1 YFLFVFSGRRRHTR
15 CYLDWSSVVCSSDL
29 DLSATLAR
37 HARDVAMKPG
47 GTERVLHGEPAGR
60 KDHEVD
66 RIDAGRIADRL
77 QHEKDRRVRMV
88 VAHRAHGVEAA
99 QIVAI
104 RGVVA
109 VPGDDIERGV
119 ID

>member
-37 HARDVAMKPG
+37 HAGHVAMKPG
-47 GTERVLHGEPAGR
+47 GTERVLHGEPAWR

-77 QHEKDRRVRMV
+77 QHEKDRRVDRKSVGEGRM
-88 VAHRAHGVEAA
+88 GKVERRRTAMKDS
-99 QIVAI
+99 
-104 RGVVA
+104 GN
-109 VPGDDIERGV
+109 ES
-119 ID
+119 